1 MRVAR
6 IKFVVKDEFEHG
18 ECFNCPL
25 SIYDDDDHITRCS
38 LDYRSCDC
46 PIELDDYSYAM
57 DEEDITD

>member
-1 MRVAR
+1 MKIARV
-6 IKFVVKDEFEHG
+6 KFIVKDDFEIG
-18 ECFNCPL
+18 DCYSCPL

-46 PIELDDYSYAM
+46 PIELDYNSYAM